1 MANYGII
8 IEEKTK
14 INGGNMK
21 ILVINCG
28 SSSLKYQLF
37 DMDNEEVMVKGL
49 VERIGI
55 DGSRLIQEKGDD
67 KYTIEEDMKDHTE
80 AVGHVFDALVDSE
93 NGVIKDLSEIDAV
106 GHRFVHG
113 GEKITKSTLIDSDVR
128 KAIEEYTKFAP
139 LHNPANLMGLEACEK
154 LLEGIPNVAVFDTA
168 FHQTM
173 PERTFLYGIDYKY
186 YEEDGIRKYGFHGT
200 SHKFIT
206 NKTAELL
213 GKDVS
218 ELNIISCH
226 LGNGSSITAVKEG
239 KSYDTSMGLTPLEGL
254 IMGTRSGDI
263 DPTAVTYIMQE
274 NNISPKEMENIL
286 NKESGVLGVS
296 GVSSDFRDLE
306 AAAKEGNERAQY
318 ALDMFITRAK
328 RYIAGYMAEIGS
340 VDAIVFTGGIGEN
353 SIDMRKDI
361 MDGFQQFGIEID
373 EEKNNVR
380 GGAHE
385 VSTDDSKVKV
395 MVVATNEELMIAR
408 DTKSIVEA

>member
-1 MANYGII
+1 
-8 IEEKTK
+8 
-14 INGGNMK
+14 MK

-113 GEKITKSTLIDSDVR
+113 GEKITKSTLIDANVR
-128 KAIEEYTKFAP
+128 EAIEEYTKFAP

-154 LLEGIPNVAVFDTA
+154 LLEGVPNVAVFDTA

-213 GKDVS
+213 GKDIS

-226 LGNGSSITAVKEG
+226 LGNGSSITAVKDG

-306 AAAKEGNERAQY
+306 AAAKDGNERAQY

-408 DTKSIVEA
+408 DTKSIVEAWQKVFRII

>member
-1 MANYGII
+1 
-8 IEEKTK
+8 
-14 INGGNMK
+14 MK

-154 LLEGIPNVAVFDTA
+154 LLEGVPNVAVFDTA

-186 YEEDGIRKYGFHGT
+186 YEEEGIRKYGFHGT

-226 LGNGSSITAVKEG
+226 LGNGSSITAVKDG

-353 SIDMRKDI
+353 SIEMRKDI

-408 DTKSIVEA
+408 DTKSIVEAWQKVFRII

>member
-1 MANYGII
+1 
-8 IEEKTK
+8 
-14 INGGNMK
+14 MK

-154 LLEGIPNVAVFDTA
+154 LLEGVPNVAVFDTA

-186 YEEDGIRKYGFHGT
+186 YEEEGIRKYGFHGT

-226 LGNGSSITAVKEG
+226 LGNGSSITAVKDG

-274 NNISPKEMENIL
+274 NNIAPKEMENIL

-306 AAAKEGNERAQY
+306 AAAKEGNKRAQY

-408 DTKSIVEA
+408 DTKSIVEAWQKVFRII